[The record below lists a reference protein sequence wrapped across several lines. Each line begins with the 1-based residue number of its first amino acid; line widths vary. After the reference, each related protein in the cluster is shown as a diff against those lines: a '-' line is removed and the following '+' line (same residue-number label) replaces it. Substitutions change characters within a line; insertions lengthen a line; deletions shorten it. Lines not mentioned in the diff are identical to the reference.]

1 MNNIDNFIKS
11 LSLKDKK
18 TLSQKGLKLV
28 EEVGELA
35 RVILPYDSAHGT
47 NHRFIDREAILEEV
61 VDVYLTNISIAQS
74 LGFTDEEFS
83 DMLVK
88 KSEKWSQLQ
97 ASEEK
102 AEFPLPFE
110 IHVTV
115 SMDIPKMGD
124 NKHPLSYLTYILEKY
139 HPDNDG
145 RKSFSYDE
153 NYYNDNIKGIFIDEF
168 KRTCGKIGVKPIV
181 IDLEINDGSI
191 IKDIMTSSKHFGD
204 NRSAYEESERICS
217 ELKKYGYKV
226 LRNKIESAPWH
237 PAAPVISTGKEIPNG
252 CYFESHIGVV
262 IKPEEKERLNEF
274 VKYTLTDGHLVE
286 LSGTSKL
293 SQNFFKR
300 SKDGEAFINM
310 LTYRSNMC
318 GSPKF
323 KLEVEAIKHLLK
335 EEGFEFE
342 KVEIE
347 YAVYDT
353 NVTHDSK
360 WILGQEIVKI

>member
-1 MNNIDNFIKS
+1 MNNINDFIKK
-11 LSLKDKK
+11 LSIKDKK

-28 EEVGELA
+28 EEIGELA

-61 VDVYLTNISIAQS
+61 VDVYLTNISIAHS
-74 LGFTDEEFS
+74 LGFTDEEFN

-97 ASEEK
+97 AAEEK

-115 SMDIPKMGD
+115 ESPKDIDK
-124 NKHPLSYLTYILEKY
+124 
-139 HPDNDG
+139 
-145 RKSFSYDE
+145 
-153 NYYNDNIKGIFIDEF
+153 F
-168 KRTCGKIGVKPIV
+168 KQACSLIEVKPIV
-181 IDLEINDGSI
+181 IDLEINDGSV
-191 IKDIMTSSKHFGD
+191 IKDVMTSSKHFGD
-204 NRSAYEESERICS
+204 NRTAYEESERIVS
-217 ELKKYGYKV
+217 ELKNRGYKV
-226 LRNKIESAPWH
+226 VRNKIESVPWH

-252 CYFESHIGVV
+252 CYFESHLGVV

-274 VKYTLTDGHLVE
+274 VKYTLTDSHLIE
-286 LSGTSKL
+286 LSGTAKL
-293 SQNFFKR
+293 SQNFFKK
-300 SKDGEAFINM
+300 SKDGSSFINM

-323 KLEVEAIKHLLK
+323 KLEVEGIKHLLE

-342 KVEIE
+342 KVEVE

-353 NVTHDSK
+353 NVTHDAK
-360 WILGQEIVKI
+360 WILGYEVA

>member
-1 MNNIDNFIKS
+1 MNNIKDFIKS
-11 LSLKDKK
+11 LSISDKK

-61 VDVYLTNISIAQS
+61 VDVYLTNISIAHS
-74 LGFTDEEFS
+74 LGFTDEEFN

-102 AEFPLPFE
+102 ANFPLPFE

-115 SMDIPKMGD
+115 DMSRIV
-124 NKHPLSYLTYILEKY
+124 
-139 HPDNDG
+139 
-145 RKSFSYDE
+145 DE
-153 NYYNDNIKGIFIDEF
+153 NNNPVYGKKRFVEDF
-168 KRTCGKIGVKPIV
+168 KKQCESLGVKPIV
-181 IDLEINDGSI
+181 IELQLEDGTLE
-191 IKDIMTSSKHFGD
+191 DVMTSSKHFGD
-204 NRSAYEESERICS
+204 NRSAYEESMRIVN
-217 ELKKYGYKV
+217 ELKIRGYKV
-226 LRNKIESAPWH
+226 VRNKIESVPWH
-237 PAAPVISTGKEIPNG
+237 PAAPVFSTGKEIPNG

-274 VKYTLTDGHLVE
+274 VKYTLTDSHLIE
-286 LSGTSKL
+286 LSGTAKL
-293 SQNFFKR
+293 SQNFFKK
-300 SKDGEAFINM
+300 SKDGSAFINM

-323 KLEVEAIKHLLK
+323 KLEVEGIKHLLR

-342 KVEIE
+342 KVEVE

-353 NVTHDSK
+353 NVTHDAK
-360 WILGQEIVKI
+360 WILGYEIA